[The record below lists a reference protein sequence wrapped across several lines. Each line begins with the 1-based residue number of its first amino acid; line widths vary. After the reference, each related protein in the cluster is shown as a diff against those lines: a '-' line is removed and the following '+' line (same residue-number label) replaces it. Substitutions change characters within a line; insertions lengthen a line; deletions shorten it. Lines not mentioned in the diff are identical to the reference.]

1 MNSPGPAPVT
11 VESDLVSAVVIV
23 KMTPAER
30 RYVEKQAALELRT
43 ISNFVRSL
51 IIEKMSG

>member
-1 MNSPGPAPVT
+1 MHSPAPAVI
-11 VESDLVSAVVIV
+11 VNSDLVSAVVIV

-30 RYVEKQAALELRT
+30 RFVEKQARLELRT

>member
-1 MNSPGPAPVT
+1 MHSPAPAVT
-11 VESDLVSAVVIV
+11 IHSDLVSAVVIV

-30 RYVEKQAALELRT
+30 RFVEKQAALELRT

-51 IIEKMSG
+51 VIERMNG